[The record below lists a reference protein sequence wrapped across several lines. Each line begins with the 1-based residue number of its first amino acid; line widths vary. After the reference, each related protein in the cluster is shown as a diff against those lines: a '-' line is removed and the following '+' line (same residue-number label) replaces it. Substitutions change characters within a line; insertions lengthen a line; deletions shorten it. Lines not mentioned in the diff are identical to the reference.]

1 MKGIFSVLG
10 LLLVVAIV
18 GLLAKRQ
25 FSDMS
30 RAAAP
35 PPAVAAPGAD
45 PIRVPSG
52 TPQQQVR
59 QVEQAVQGLMQQ
71 ARPMPEDK

>member
-1 MKGIFSVLG
+1 MRGMFTVLG

-18 GLLAKRQ
+18 GVLVKKQ
-25 FSDMS
+25 FGSMAGAPAP
-30 RAAAP
+30 RPGAASP
-35 PPAVAAPGAD
+35 APGEPAL
-45 PIRVPSG
+45 PSG

>member
-1 MKGIFSVLG
+1 MRGLFSVLG

-18 GLLAKRQ
+18 GLLAKKQ
-25 FSDMS
+25 FSAMS
-30 RAAAP
+30 QASAP
-35 PPAVAAPGAD
+35 PSAVSAPAPGT
-45 PIRVPSG
+45 VVMPSG

-59 QVEQAVQGLMQQ
+59 QVEQSVQGLMQQ